1 MTAGEFKRT
10 VTMLGENTE
19 KGKQKFQ
26 QELEETHGLFKQF
39 VQQNRPHLDVNKVAT
54 GEHWFGT
61 QALELQLIDG
71 ISTSDDLLLDMMKDK
86 LVIGVNYKIKTPF
99 LKSWDNRW
107 KRVLMHLFSAI

>member
-1 MTAGEFKRT
+1 M
-10 VTMLGENTE
+10 
-19 KGKQKFQ
+19 
-26 QELEETHGLFKQF
+26 EETHGLFKQF

-99 LKSWDNRW
+99 LKKLGQQVEESVDALIQRYMN
-107 KRVLMHLFSAI
+107 KTSQDFIH